1 MAKDKIKLSFEI
13 DRFKLIGK
21 LARNCETTE
30 EYQEMLAIIDR
41 TDEVIAKKE
50 LIDEEVED
58 EICASILKSI
68 ALDNPNAAFVKRLI
82 KERNEEQQEQ
92 EIPDNEED
100 GLLGAVKIEGEDA
113 KAFLRFIKKL
123 ITKHSKEE

>member
-30 EYQEMLAIIDR
+30 EYNEMLAIIDR

-50 LIDEEVED
+50 LVDEDVENTVCED
-58 EICASILKSI
+58 ILKTIS
-68 ALDNPNAAFVKRLI
+68 LDNPHLAIVKRLI
-82 KERNEEQQEQ
+82 KEREENNA
-92 EIPDNEED
+92 PDDD
-100 GLLGAVKIEGEDA
+100 GLDCLGAVKIEGDEA
-113 KAFLRFIKKL
+113 KELLGFIKKL
-123 ITKHSKEE
+123 TTKRNKEE